1 MLTYADAGK
10 YVGEYKDGTLT
21 GHGVMTWA
29 DGKRYEGQVLTL
41 LPLLVQKYKY

>member
-29 DGKRYEGQVLTL
+29 DGKRYEGQVFTL
-41 LPLLVQKYKY
+41 LPLLVQK